1 MIKIISA
8 QLFLIFSLA
17 TLSFAQTTQEKP
29 VLIDEF
35 SIESD
40 ETVMAR
46 ADSVIFSSGIHSLS
60 NNSNPKTRLKVI
72 ISGNTNEH
80 YSTFYRYASRLSGY
94 FIKNRGISSEK
105 FSFDFCK
112 TDEEFKI
119 QFFSYSANQE
129 FPKCR
134 RELKSPEKTTLFDN
148 IGSDFPKLSLIPADT
163 YFYDIGP
170 SEGEY
175 SKFALDALSEILKKQ
190 PSSKVIVI
198 GYLNANGKRNGNDK
212 WTLKTGNFDKK
223 SELKEIFVRT
233 KILLTQTGIKAHQI
247 QFIDGGYMNNS
258 KRLEF
263 WFQPEGGAIPNPKP
277 DYFPKRKRTK

>member
-1 MIKIISA
+1 MIKIIFA
-8 QLFLIFSLA
+8 QLFLILSLA
-17 TLSFAQTTQEKP
+17 ILSFAQTKEEKP

-35 SIESD
+35 SAENN

-46 ADSVIFSSGIHSLS
+46 ADYVIISSGIHSLS
-60 NNSNPKTRLKVI
+60 INHNPNARLKVR
-72 ISGNTNEH
+72 ISGKTNQH

-94 FIKNRGISSEK
+94 FIKNRGLSSEK
-105 FSFDFCK
+105 FSFDFCE

-119 QFFSYSANQE
+119 QFFSYFANRK

-134 RELKSPEKTTLFDN
+134 KELQAPETTTLFDD
-148 IGSDFPKLSLIPADT
+148 IGSSFPELSLIPADT
-163 YFYDIGP
+163 YFYDISP

-190 PSSKVIVI
+190 SSSKVIVI
-198 GYLNANGKRNGNDK
+198 GYLNANGKSNGNDK
-212 WTLKTGNFDKK
+212 WTLKTGHFDKK

-233 KILLTQTGIKAHQI
+233 KNLLTQNGIEAHQI

-258 KRLEF
+258 KSLEF
-263 WFQPEGGAIPNPKP
+263 WFVPEGGALPKAKP
-277 DYFPKRKRTK
+277 DYFPKNKRIK